1 MRYLFGFLCVCALG
15 VMPLVGCSETA
26 GDGGGCG
33 GSGDT
38 AILVVLPLDVDEQ
51 DNGTPLPD
59 VTVCENGTTNCDLSD
74 STGRAELQLCVD
86 QETSYTNEK
95 DGYGSQLRADV
106 LTAAGESVSPWMRVD
121 ADLKTRYDS
130 VVSPYPQE
138 GTGTVFVIVGAR
150 DGGPD
155 GATLELIDATG
166 KAFYVDEN
174 GNWVLGLT
182 ATTSAGTGGFVE
194 VSPGEVE
201 VEIGGTAS
209 NCLIEY
215 AWPSDSANTI
225 RLPVRE
231 GFMTVARVNCD

>member
-1 MRYLFGFLCVCALG
+1 M
-15 VMPLVGCSETA
+15 
-26 GDGGGCG
+26 
-33 GSGDT
+33 
-38 AILVVLPLDVDEQ
+38 
-51 DNGTPLPD
+51 
-59 VTVCENGTTNCDLSD
+59 
-74 STGRAELQLCVD
+74 
-86 QETSYTNEK
+86 
-95 DGYGSQLRADV
+95 RADV

-130 VVSPYPQE
+130 VLSPYPQE

>member
-1 MRYLFGFLCVCALG
+1 MAEVVAPAGNG
-15 VMPLVGCSETA
+15 

-33 GSGDT
+33 GSGT
-38 AILVVLPLDVDEQ
+38 AILAVLPLDVDEQ
-51 DNGTPLPD
+51 DVGTPLPG
-59 VTVCENGTTNCDLSD
+59 VTVCENGTPNCDLSD

-86 QETSYTNEK
+86 QETSYTVEK

-130 VVSPYPQE
+130 VVSPYPE
-138 GTGTVFVIVGAR
+138 LGTGTVYVIVEALGGGAR
-150 DGGPD
+150 E
-155 GATLELIDATG
+155 GATLKLIDATG
-166 KAFYVDEN
+166 KAFYLDEN

-182 ATTSAGTGGFVE
+182 ATTSVGQGGFVE
-194 VSPGEVE
+194 VSPGEVQ

-209 NCLIEY
+209 NCLVEY

-231 GFMTVARVNCD
+231 GFMTVAVVSCD